1 MSSNK
6 HILIVD
12 DEEAILTVLKSSLKK
27 LGANN
32 YDVVTARDGFAA
44 LTELQKQKF
53 DVVITDYN
61 MAEMDGLE
69 LMETVRY
76 LQPTAKVLMITAYG
90 NDMLEA
96 EARRLQA
103 YRYLTKP
110 LEIDTFRRIVQ
121 EALGDFTAKR
131 AGVLIL
137 SNEKHGQVS
146 QVMGQ
151 LQADV
156 GARCTFLTNA
166 EGRTIAR
173 TGQTDKLPMT
183 EIASLLGG
191 GMATL
196 TEAGRTLHDA
206 LDNINLAYH
215 EGKRE
220 HLYAI
225 NIGHHLLLVLIIE
238 RSPYSSRLGSVWY
251 YARQAAISL
260 RDMLREAEYADPQ
273 QVFDA
278 SIEQAFNT
286 ELDKLLNNS

>member
-1 MSSNK
+1 MSHKS
-6 HILIVD
+6 ILIVD
-12 DEEAILTVLKSSLKK
+12 DEEAILTVLKNSLKK
-27 LGANN
+27 LEAHH
-32 YDVVTARDGFAA
+32 YEVITAKDGFAA
-44 LTELQKQKF
+44 LAALHKQKF
-53 DVVITDYN
+53 DLVVTDYN

-76 LQPTAKVLMITAYG
+76 MQPEAKVLMITAYG
-90 NDMLEA
+90 SDILEA

-110 LEIDTFRRIVQ
+110 LEVDMFRRIVQ
-121 EALGDFTAKR
+121 EALGDFTTR
-131 AGVLIL
+131 RPGVLVL
-137 SNEKHGQVS
+137 SNEKHEQVS
-146 QVMGQ
+146 QLMAQ

-156 GARCTFLTNA
+156 GARCTFLTNS

-173 TGQTDKLPMT
+173 TGQTEKLPMAD
-183 EIASLLGG
+183 IASLLGG

-196 TEAGRTLHDA
+196 TEAGRA
-206 LDNINLAYH
+206 LDDDIETINLAYH

-225 NIGHHLLLVLIIE
+225 NIGHHLLLILIID

-251 YARQAAISL
+251 YARQAAVNL
-260 RDMLREAEYADPQ
+260 RQTLREAEYVNPQ
-273 QVFDA
+273 QIFDE
-278 SIEQAFNT
+278 SVEQAFDT